1 MVCRSHRTSLKHYS
15 LFLLGQLYHTLEK
28 HEDIDDENALY
39 AKPVKKGKVLIIFIY
54 VYLHHVQLTGTCNIN
69 NNTILQTKFCTSY
82 KSFL

>member
-39 AKPVKKGKVLIIFIY
+39 AKPVKQGKVLIIFIY
-54 VYLHHVQLTGTCNIN
+54 IFITFFLYLKKFTNSIKYTYYI
-69 NNTILQTKFCTSY
+69 TIHITV
-82 KSFL
+82 